1 MTEPTLSAVAAQIDP
16 VAAQRVVAGAL
27 AIFGSL
33 YEWDGGTAKG
43 IFDEL
48 MKALPGGLPRPD
60 DQSGS
65 AMQFWTD
72 VDESR

>member
-1 MTEPTLSAVAAQIDP
+1 MIDPTLAAVAAQIDP
-16 VAAQRVVAGAL
+16 AAAQRVVARAL

-33 YEWDGGTAKG
+33 YEWNNGTASG

-48 MKALPGGLPRPD
+48 VKALPAGLPRPD
-60 DQSGS
+60 DQSAA
-65 AMQFWTD
+65 AMQFWTE